1 MLNLANKISD
11 VYPNLN
17 KTSKLI
23 ADVYFKEPRIF
34 LNKNLQELGTIT
46 QTSGASVVRFCRN
59 LGFKGFKDF
68 QIACA
73 QEMPNKQDAMVD
85 TIINTNDEPTSVL
98 YKLQLSLGKNI
109 ADIGKTIDHK
119 SLDAAVDLMRSAQQI
134 YVAGEGASG
143 LAAQDLFYK
152 LIRSGKNV
160 NYVQSSHIALEQ
172 TANIEEN
179 DVLIIFS
186 YSGLTQEPLLMA
198 EQAQKNHAKIIA
210 VTRSQ
215 ASPLTKM
222 ANTIIALPSNEK
234 LLRYGAINSLFAEIF
249 VSSLLYLSLISPNLE
264 KLNVKMKATQK
275 LTNQLKVDND

>member
-46 QTSGASVVRFCRN
+46 QTSSASVVRFCRK

-160 NYVQSSHIALEQ
+160 NFVQSSHIALEQ
-172 TANIEEN
+172 VANINKE
-179 DVLIIFS
+179 DILIVFS

-198 EQAQKNHAKIIA
+198 KQAQKNNAKIVA
-210 VTRSQ
+210 VTRIQ
-215 ASPLTKM
+215 DSPLKNM
-222 ANTIIALPSNEK
+222 ADTVITLPSNEK

-249 VSSLLYLSLISPNLE
+249 ASSWLYLSLISPNLKE
-264 KLNVKMKATQK
+264 LNMKMKTTQN
-275 LTNQLKVDND
+275 LTNQLKV

>member
-46 QTSGASVVRFCRN
+46 QTSGASVVRFCRK

-119 SLDAAVDLMRSAQQI
+119 SLDTAVDLMRSAQQI

-160 NYVQSSHIALEQ
+160 NFVQSSHIALEQ
-172 TANIEEN
+172 VANINKE
-179 DVLIIFS
+179 DILIVFS

-198 EQAQKNHAKIIA
+198 KQAQKNNAKIVA
-210 VTRSQ
+210 VTRIQ
-215 ASPLTKM
+215 DSPLKNM
-222 ANTIIALPSNEK
+222 ADTVITLPSNEK

-249 VSSLLYLSLISPNLE
+249 ASSLLYLSLISPNLKE
-264 KLNVKMKATQK
+264 LNMKMKTTQN
-275 LTNQLKVDND
+275 LTNQLKV

>member
-1 MLNLANKISD
+1 MLNLADKISD
-11 VYPNLN
+11 IYPNLN

-23 ADVYFKEPRIF
+23 ADVYFKDSTLF
-34 LNKNLQELGTIT
+34 LSKNLQELGTIT
-46 QTSGASVVRFCRN
+46 QTSGASVIRFCRK

-134 YVAGEGASG
+134 YVTGEGASG

-160 NYVQSSHIALEQ
+160 NFVQSSHIALEQ
-172 TANIEEN
+172 VANINKE
-179 DVLIIFS
+179 DILIVFS

-198 EQAQKNHAKIIA
+198 KQAQKNNAKIVA
-210 VTRSQ
+210 VTRIQ
-215 ASPLTKM
+215 DSPLKNM
-222 ANTIIALPSNEK
+222 ADTVITLPSNEK

-249 VSSLLYLSLISPNLE
+249 ASSLLYLSLISPNLKE
-264 KLNVKMKATQK
+264 LNMKMKTTQN
-275 LTNQLKVDND
+275 LTNQLKV

>member
-46 QTSGASVVRFCRN
+46 QTSGASVVRFCRK

-160 NYVQSSHIALEQ
+160 NFVQSSHIALEQ
-172 TANIEEN
+172 VANINKE
-179 DVLIIFS
+179 DILIVFS
-186 YSGLTQEPLLMA
+186 YSGLTQEPLLMTK
-198 EQAQKNHAKIIA
+198 QAQKNNAKIVA
-210 VTRSQ
+210 VTRIQ
-215 ASPLTKM
+215 DSPLKNM
-222 ANTIIALPSNEK
+222 ADTVITLPSNEK

-249 VSSLLYLSLISPNLE
+249 ASSLLYLSLISPNLKE
-264 KLNVKMKATQK
+264 LNMKMKTTQN
-275 LTNQLKVDND
+275 LTNQLKV

>member
-1 MLNLANKISD
+1 MLNLADKISD
-11 VYPNLN
+11 IYPNLN

-23 ADVYFKEPRIF
+23 ADVYFKDSTLF
-34 LNKNLQELGTIT
+34 LSKNLQELGAIT
-46 QTSGASVVRFCRN
+46 KTSGASVIRFCRK

-119 SLDAAVDLMRSAQQI
+119 SLDVAVDLMRSAQQI

-160 NYVQSSHIALEQ
+160 NFVQSSHIALEQ
-172 TANIEEN
+172 VANINKE
-179 DVLIIFS
+179 DILIVFS

-198 EQAQKNHAKIIA
+198 KQAQKNNAKIVA
-210 VTRSQ
+210 VTRIQ
-215 ASPLTKM
+215 DSPLKNM
-222 ANTIIALPSNEK
+222 ADTVITLPSNEK

-249 VSSLLYLSLISPNLE
+249 ASSLLYLSLISPNLE
-264 KLNVKMKATQK
+264 ELNIKMKTTQS
-275 LTNQLKVDND
+275 LTNQLKV

>member
-46 QTSGASVVRFCRN
+46 QTSGASVVRFCRK

-160 NYVQSSHIALEQ
+160 NFVQSSHIALEQ
-172 TANIEEN
+172 VANINKE
-179 DVLIIFS
+179 DILIVFS

-198 EQAQKNHAKIIA
+198 KQAQKNNAKIVA
-210 VTRSQ
+210 VTRIQ
-215 ASPLTKM
+215 DSPLKNM
-222 ANTIIALPSNEK
+222 ADTVITLPSNEK
-234 LLRYGAINSLFAEIF
+234 LFRYGAINSLFAEIF
-249 VSSLLYLSLISPNLE
+249 ASSLLYLSLISPNLKE
-264 KLNVKMKATQK
+264 LNMKMKTTQN
-275 LTNQLKVDND
+275 LTNQLKV

>member
-46 QTSGASVVRFCRN
+46 QTSGASVVRFCRK

-134 YVAGEGASG
+134 YVTGEGASG

-160 NYVQSSHIALEQ
+160 NFVQSSHIALEQ
-172 TANIEEN
+172 VANINKE
-179 DVLIIFS
+179 DILIVFS

-198 EQAQKNHAKIIA
+198 KQAKKNNAKIVA
-210 VTRSQ
+210 VTRIQ
-215 ASPLTKM
+215 DSPLKNM
-222 ANTIIALPSNEK
+222 ADTVITLPSNEK

-249 VSSLLYLSLISPNLE
+249 ASSLLYLSLISPNLKE
-264 KLNVKMKATQK
+264 LNMKMKTTQN
-275 LTNQLKVDND
+275 LTNQLKV

>member
-23 ADVYFKEPRIF
+23 ADVYFKDSTLF
-34 LNKNLQELGTIT
+34 LSKNLQELGAIT
-46 QTSGASVVRFCRN
+46 KTSGASVIRFCRK

-160 NYVQSSHIALEQ
+160 NFVQSSHIALEQ
-172 TANIEEN
+172 VANINKE
-179 DVLIIFS
+179 DILIVFS

-198 EQAQKNHAKIIA
+198 KQAQKNNAKIVA
-210 VTRSQ
+210 VTRIQ
-215 ASPLTKM
+215 DSPLKNM
-222 ANTIIALPSNEK
+222 ADTVITLPSNEK
-234 LLRYGAINSLFAEIF
+234 LLR
-249 VSSLLYLSLISPNLE
+249 LLCH
-264 KLNVKMKATQK
+264 
-275 LTNQLKVDND
+275 

>member
-46 QTSGASVVRFCRN
+46 QTSGASVVRFCRK

-160 NYVQSSHIALEQ
+160 NFVQSSHIALEQ
-172 TANIEEN
+172 VANINKE
-179 DVLIIFS
+179 DILIVFS

-198 EQAQKNHAKIIA
+198 KQAKKNNAKIVA
-210 VTRSQ
+210 VTRIQ
-215 ASPLTKM
+215 DSPLKNM
-222 ANTIIALPSNEK
+222 ADTVITLPSNEK

-249 VSSLLYLSLISPNLE
+249 ASSLLYLSLISPNLKE
-264 KLNVKMKATQK
+264 LNMKMKTTQN
-275 LTNQLKVDND
+275 LTNQLKV

>member
-46 QTSGASVVRFCRN
+46 QTSGASVIRFCRK

-73 QEMPNKQDAMVD
+73 QEMPNKRDAMVD

-160 NYVQSSHIALEQ
+160 NFVQSSHIALEQ
-172 TANIEEN
+172 VANINKE
-179 DVLIIFS
+179 DILIVFS

-198 EQAQKNHAKIIA
+198 KQAQKNNAKIVA
-210 VTRSQ
+210 VTRIQ
-215 ASPLTKM
+215 DSPLKNM
-222 ANTIIALPSNEK
+222 ADTVITLPSNEK

-249 VSSLLYLSLISPNLE
+249 ASSLLYLSLISPNLE
-264 KLNVKMKATQK
+264 ELNIKMKTTQS
-275 LTNQLKVDND
+275 LTNQLKV